1 MNVYLFDFL
10 YLLGDNPEYLAE
22 LIETASKAKKTV
34 TPTET
39 VTNSIQPID
48 SRSMNYVEKNYKCEH
63 CTKTFES
70 AQILET
76 HERQGMN

>member
-1 MNVYLFDFL
+1 MNVYLFDFS
-10 YLLGDNPEYLAE
+10 YLLGDNPEYLTE
-22 LIETASKAKKTV
+22 LIETASKAKKAV

-48 SRSMNYVEKNYKCEH
+48 SGSMNYVEKNYKCEH